1 MQLSCVEGSCRADLA
16 LQQVAPYPCP
26 CAAPDGFLGY
36 GRLVDE
42 LSLTREEQV
51 RRLHVV
57 PKRAARTSC
66 GASSYSSSGHLVL
79 VGQKSRPDDL
89 KSLEFEHVLEHI
101 FGAFWGET

>member
-26 CAAPDGFLGY
+26 CVAPDGFLGY

-51 RRLHVV
+51 GRLHVV
-57 PKRAARTSC
+57 PKWLL
-66 GASSYSSSGHLVL
+66 GHRVAPALTAL
-79 VGQKSRPDDL
+79 L
-89 KSLEFEHVLEHI
+89 
-101 FGAFWGET
+101 ATWC